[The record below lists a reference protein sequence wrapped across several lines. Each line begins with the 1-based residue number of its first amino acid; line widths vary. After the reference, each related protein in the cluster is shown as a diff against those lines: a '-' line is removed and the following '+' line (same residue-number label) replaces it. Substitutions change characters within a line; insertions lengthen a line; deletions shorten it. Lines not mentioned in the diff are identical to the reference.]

1 MKSTL
6 HDEGKA
12 NVQFITLREMPE
24 LVNTAAEWFHS
35 KWGVP
40 TEAYLE
46 CMEAYL
52 KQETEYG
59 WYLCLE
65 ENQILGGLGVIEND
79 FHDRKDLTPNIC
91 AVYTEEKCR
100 NLGIAG
106 KLLNMAVEDLR
117 SKGVSPVY
125 LVTDHTG
132 FYEKYGWEFLCMV
145 QGDGEAD
152 MTRMYI
158 HR

>member
-1 MKSTL
+1 M
-6 HDEGKA
+6 
-12 NVQFITLREMPE
+12 
-24 LVNTAAEWFHS
+24 
-35 KWGVP
+35 
-40 TEAYLE
+40 
-46 CMEAYL
+46 
-52 KQETEYG
+52 
-59 WYLCLE
+59 
-65 ENQILGGLGVIEND
+65 GVIEND

-132 FYEKYGWEFLCMV
+132 FYEKYGFKLEDKTEEIVTSIENVINEDSQVDQLLITVISMAQVNKIKSAECTVKSCFT
-145 QGDGEAD
+145 QS
-152 MTRMYI
+152 RYI
-158 HR
+158 ATIARITLIQILNPVFFFKGMR